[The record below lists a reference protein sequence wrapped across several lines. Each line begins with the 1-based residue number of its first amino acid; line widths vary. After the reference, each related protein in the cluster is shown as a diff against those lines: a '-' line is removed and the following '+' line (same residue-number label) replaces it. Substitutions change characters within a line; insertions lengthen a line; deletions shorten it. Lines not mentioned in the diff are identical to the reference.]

1 MVPIISTRDT
11 AGVHVRGKRGQRAAQ
26 ACFAVQRKQPK
37 KAEEISTMQWI
48 QVAPAENIP
57 PRQGRELC
65 VGDLSIAVFNVGDRY
80 LALENR
86 CPHSGDPL
94 ADGTV
99 VDTTVTCELHH
110 WRICL
115 ETGLVVK
122 PCIEGTPQVRTFPV
136 EVRDGVVMLG
146 VEAVQSAARC

>member
-1 MVPIISTRDT
+1 MR
-11 AGVHVRGKRGQRAAQ
+11 
-26 ACFAVQRKQPK
+26 
-37 KAEEISTMQWI
+37 WI
-48 QVAPAENIP
+48 QVAPVETIP
-57 PRQGRELC
+57 PREGGE
-65 VGDLSIAVFNVGDRY
+65 VHIGDLSVAVFNVGGRF

-86 CPHSGDPL
+86 CPFSGHPL

-99 VDTTVTCELHH
+99 VDTTVTCALHH

-115 ETGLVVK
+115 ETGLVIK

-146 VEAVQSAARC
+146 VDDAVQSAA

>member
-1 MVPIISTRDT
+1 MR
-11 AGVHVRGKRGQRAAQ
+11 
-26 ACFAVQRKQPK
+26 
-37 KAEEISTMQWI
+37 WI
-48 QVAPAENIP
+48 QVAPAETIP
-57 PRQGRELC
+57 PRQGGE
-65 VGDLSIAVFNVGDRY
+65 VHIGDLSVAVFNVGDRF

-94 ADGTV
+94 VDGTV
-99 VDTTVTCELHH
+99 VDTTVTCTLHH

-115 ETGLVVK
+115 ETGLVIK

-146 VEAVQSAARC
+146 VDDAVQTAA

>member
-1 MVPIISTRDT
+1 
-11 AGVHVRGKRGQRAAQ
+11 
-26 ACFAVQRKQPK
+26 
-37 KAEEISTMQWI
+37 MQWI
-48 QVAPAENIP
+48 QVAPAETIP
-57 PRQGRELC
+57 PGAARE
-65 VGDLSIAVFNVGDRY
+65 VRIGDLSIAVFNTGDRF
-80 LALENR
+80 LAIENR

-94 ADGTV
+94 AGGMV

-136 EVRDGVVMLG
+136 EVRDGVVTIG
-146 VEAVQSAARC
+146 ADAVQTAA

>member
-1 MVPIISTRDT
+1 MR
-11 AGVHVRGKRGQRAAQ
+11 
-26 ACFAVQRKQPK
+26 
-37 KAEEISTMQWI
+37 WI
-48 QVAPAENIP
+48 QVAPADTIP
-57 PRQGRELC
+57 PRQGREVH
-65 VGDLSIAVFNVGDRY
+65 VGDLSVAVFNAGGRY

-99 VDTTVTCELHH
+99 IDTTVTCGLHH

-115 ETGLVVK
+115 ETGLVIK

-136 EVRDGVVMLG
+136 EVRDGVGLPSGLDFRNTESLG
-146 VEAVQSAARC
+146 LQLVNTLTSQLGGAIILDQSEGTRFSITFPS